1 MIVMDRD
8 EYFMA
13 QALRLARRG
22 GRAVRPNPLVGAVVV
37 KNGRLIASGFHA
49 RFGGPH
55 AEVVALDRAGS
66 AAQGATLYVT
76 LEPCSTYG
84 KTPPCTDLILSR
96 GVRRV
101 VVGCRDENP
110 LHRGRGVRILS
121 AGGLKVREGVLERE
135 CAELN
140 RDFFVWAARERP
152 YALLKL
158 ALTLDGKIADASG
171 RSRWI
176 SSAASRRLVHRL
188 RARSDAVLV
197 GANTVIR
204 DNPRLTVRMG
214 SRPRAL
220 LRVVLDSAG
229 RIPPSARILSGAA
242 ASLTIVA
249 STAGLREAKRRR
261 IESRGATC
269 LILPSRGGRVE
280 PRALFRRLAGMGI
293 MRLLIEGGGET
304 AASLLEAG
312 LVDEVHLFYSPRIL
326 GGRTAVPAVGGR
338 GFPSLRRAAQIGDVV
353 VRRVGGD
360 VYLRGR
366 IFHREKGERI
376 KPRISGILTNLH
388 G

>member
-1 MIVMDRD
+1 MIDRD
-8 EYFMA
+8 EKFMA
-13 QALRLARRG
+13 LALRLAKKG

-37 KNGRLIASGFHA
+37 KDGRLIASGFHA

-66 AAQGATLYVT
+66 AAQGAILYVT

-101 VVGCRDENP
+101 VVGCRDGNP
-110 LHRGRGVRILS
+110 LHRGRGVRILR
-121 AGGLKVREGVLERE
+121 AGGLEVREGVLERE

-140 RDFFVWAARERP
+140 RDFFVWAARKRP

-220 LRVVLDSAG
+220 LRVVLDSSG
-229 RIPPSARILSGAA
+229 RIPPSARILSGAG

-249 STAGLREAKRRR
+249 STARLREATRRR

-304 AASLLEAG
+304 AAAVLEAG

-338 GFPSLRRAAQIGDVV
+338 GFPGLNRAARIEEVV

-360 VYLRGR
+360 IYVSGFVARKPG
-366 IFHREKGERI
+366 EKKI
-376 KPRISGILTNLH
+376 
-388 G
+388 